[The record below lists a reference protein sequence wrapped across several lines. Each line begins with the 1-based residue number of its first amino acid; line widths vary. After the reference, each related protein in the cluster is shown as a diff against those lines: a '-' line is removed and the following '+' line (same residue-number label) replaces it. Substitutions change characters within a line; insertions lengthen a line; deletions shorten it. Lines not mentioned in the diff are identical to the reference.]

1 MSYSQKLDERILLKN
16 LVNIRWI
23 AIAGQLSAIIFVN
36 FFIDTTIPIFYC
48 LLVIIVSILIN
59 FLSLFPKNRSNYLSE
74 KEAFYFLLYDTIQ
87 LALLLYLTGGIN
99 NPFCLLL
106 IAPVIISASYLK
118 ILYSVIL
125 SLFSIIIVFLLSFF
139 YIEIL
144 SPNDLIIQKLYTL
157 GLIFALVISIIF
169 IAVYVYILANSS
181 RKISSALSQTQI
193 ALVNQKKFSEIGSLA
208 AAAVHELSSP
218 LNTIFLIL
226 GDLKKDQ
233 TLENKLKS
241 EILLLEK
248 EAKRCKEILL
258 NLSKDPHNMKDMFF
272 QKTTISH
279 LINLNFEKFLK
290 NKDYLSININ
300 KNKNEPLINFSDE
313 IMYGLGNIIQNAT
326 EYAKSKI
333 EINISWDKEYIFISV
348 EDDGM
353 GFSSEI
359 LERIGNPFISS
370 KNDKN
375 SMGLGIFIAKNLIEN
390 IRGYMKFYN
399 KNNSLGSVVEITLRR
414 NI

>member
-208 AAAVHELSSP
+208 AAAVHELSTP

-226 GDLKKDQ
+226 GDLKKDK

-359 LERIGNPFISS
+359 LERIGNPFISN

>member
-1 MSYSQKLDERILLKN
+1 MKQNEAFRN
-16 LVNIRWI
+16 PR
-23 AIAGQLSAIIFVN
+23 
-36 FFIDTTIPIFYC
+36 
-48 LLVIIVSILIN
+48 VIIV
-59 FLSLFPKNRSNYLSE
+59 
-74 KEAFYFLLYDTIQ
+74 
-87 LALLLYLTGGIN
+87 
-99 NPFCLLL
+99 
-106 IAPVIISASYLK
+106 
-118 ILYSVIL
+118 
-125 SLFSIIIVFLLSFF
+125 
-139 YIEIL
+139 
-144 SPNDLIIQKLYTL
+144 QKLYTL

-169 IAVYVYILANSS
+169 IAIYVYILANSS
-181 RKISSALSQTQI
+181 RKISSALNQTQI
-193 ALVNQKKFSEIGSLA
+193 ALVKQKKFSEIGSLA

-370 KNDKN
+370 KSDKN
-375 SMGLGIFIAKNLIEN
+375 NMGLGIFIAKNLIEN

-399 KNNSLGSVVEITLRR
+399 KYSSSGSVVEITLRR